1 MKETGELNGNE
12 NETFRNIVHPICK
25 VFSGEQLV
33 SDVIPIRDSVVSNNK
48 FTHLNFFK
56 LSMNVI

>member
-25 VFSGEQLV
+25 VFFGEQLV
-33 SDVIPIRDSVVSNNK
+33 SDVIPIRDSVVNNNK
-48 FTHLNFFK
+48 FTYLSFFK
-56 LSMNVI
+56 